1 MNFDNYFDKDFDNID
16 IFNNNINNDNII
28 NTNFLENYIKEL
40 YENIKNEISSIISI
54 ELLNDNMIYIN
65 FKINHI
71 IDFAILTITF
81 NYVINEY
88 VLSLI
93 LYHIS
98 TRKMKKIDKKIT
110 DSKNDSIRILN
121 NISTISDYILVD
133 FLFIHFS

>member
-1 MNFDNYFDKDFDNID
+1 MNFDNFFDKDFDDID
-16 IFNNNINNDNII
+16 LFNNNNDNII

-40 YENIKNEISSIISI
+40 YENIKSKMDNSTFI
-54 ELLNDNMIYIN
+54 EYKDNMIYIN

-93 LYHIS
+93 LYNIEN
-98 TRKMKKIDKKIT
+98 KKIKKIDKKII

-133 FLFIHFS
+133 FLLIHFS